1 MKRLITLSVLLFV
14 IWSISAVTVAAFPR
28 PDFGAKL
35 GFNAT
40 GMIGDD
46 VDKTSYPKKGFVGG
60 AFVRWDMTPRINLQV
75 ELLYTQ
81 RGTESLMNNLGLIDT
96 LTIKLDYLEIPV
108 LLRFELPLPGKVKPN
123 FLFGP
128 AIAFNVSAKTTTDD
142 NSSFYDSE
150 QEIVNARGTE
160 FSIIL
165 GAGIDFTLGKGTLV
179 LDTRYNIGLTKA
191 FEDVDPGT
199 EYAEDEIPFIFTDS
213 GEALDLKNGGF
224 SFMIG
229 YAF

>member
-1 MKRLITLSVLLFV
+1 MKRLITLSILLV
-14 IWSISAVTVAAFPR
+14 IIWSMSAVIVAAVPR
-28 PDFGAKL
+28 LDFGAKL
-35 GFNAT
+35 GLNAT
-40 GMIGDD
+40 GMLGDD

-60 AFVRWDMTPRINLQV
+60 AFVRWDLIPRVGLQV

-81 RGTESLMNNLGLIDT
+81 RGTESSVNNFGLIDT
-96 LTIKLDYLEIPV
+96 LAIKLDYLEIPV
-108 LLRFELPLPGKVKPN
+108 LFRYVLPFPGKVKPN

-128 AIAFNVSAKTTTDD
+128 ALAFNVSAKTTTDD
-142 NSSFYDSE
+142 NSSFYGSDL
-150 QEIVNARGTE
+150 EIINARGTE

-165 GAGIDFTLGKGTLV
+165 GAGIDVTLGKGTL
-179 LDTRYNIGLTKA
+179 LLETRYNIGLTEA
-191 FEDVDPGT
+191 FEDVDSGT
-199 EYAEDEIPFIFTDS
+199 ELAENEISFTDS